1 MAEQSASQVS
11 TGTPVAESYSHC
23 ANFAFEAELALRTAA
38 KEAAFFL
45 PMLHAGMRV
54 LDLGCGPGSI
64 TLGFA
69 QAIAPGEAVGVDLQ
83 PAQIAQAQALSV
95 ARGVTNAR
103 FEVADVYLLPFP
115 DGSSD
120 AVFAHAVLM
129 HLREPVRAL
138 AEVRRVLRPGGI
150 AAVRDS
156 DWGGRIHAPITP
168 LLEQWYAITVRVR
181 QRNGGDP
188 FMGRHHRRLLLDAGF
203 ARAEASVS
211 VASWTAGT
219 PEATR
224 RCASFL
230 NAQLHGFAQTALAE
244 GWMDQTTVEA
254 VSAELDAWAER
265 PDALYV
271 EMMCEALGWVSD

>member
-1 MAEQSASQVS
+1 MTYQSQGCTSIPTV
-11 TGTPVAESYSHC
+11 ESYSHRG
-23 ANFAFEAELALRTAA
+23 NPAFESELALRTAA
-38 KEAAFFL
+38 TEAAFFL
-45 PMLHAGMRV
+45 PMLRVGMRV

-69 QAIAPGEAVGVDLQ
+69 QVVAPGEAVGVDLQ
-83 PAQIAQAQALSV
+83 PSQIAQAQTLSV

-103 FEVADVYLLPFP
+103 FEVADVYSLPFP
-115 DGSSD
+115 DGFFD

-138 AEVRRVLRPGGI
+138 EEVRRVLRPGGI
-150 AAVRDS
+150 AGVRDS
-156 DWGGRIHAPITP
+156 DWGGRIHAPMTP

-188 FMGRHHRRLLLDAGF
+188 FMGRHQRRLLLDAGF
-203 ARAEASVS
+203 ARAKASVS

-219 PEATR
+219 PDATR
-224 RCASFL
+224 RCANFL

-244 GWMDQTTVEA
+244 GWMDQTTVQA
-254 VSAELDAWAER
+254 VSAEIDAWAER

-271 EMMCEALGWVSD
+271 EMMCEAIGWVND